1 MSNPQHIYKIK
12 HRKSGLWL
20 TGTGQRVRWTRLGR
34 TWNSYSHLMNFIH
47 NVKYD
52 LYGGDVHNWIIHK
65 FSVDPES
72 VTISTVGER
81 KVSISNLQAIHHT
94 YGWYTRE
101 MYERLMRD
109 GLLDQFPYMLISDP
123 SMRAPEVRQI
133 INQFKPRFGWGRKD
147 FRHNSKCVAFSS
159 RDKAMQA
166 KMTFDIFPTSVYLP
180 DITNRDQS

>member
-1 MSNPQHIYKIK
+1 MSSPEYVYKIQ

-20 TGTGQRVRWTRLGR
+20 SGTGQRVRWTKQGR

-47 NVKYD
+47 NIKYH
-52 LYGGDVHNWIIHK
+52 LYSGDVDNWIIHK
-65 FSVDPES
+65 FCVDPVS
-72 VTISTVGER
+72 VAISSVGER
-81 KVSISNLQAIHHT
+81 KVTIDTLQYIQRE

-109 GLLDQFPYMLISDP
+109 GLLAVFPYMLISDP
-123 SMRAPEVRQI
+123 LCRPPAVRET

-147 FRHNSKCVAFSS
+147 FRHNSKCVVFSS

-180 DITNRDQS
+180 DITNRDQC